1 MDHALHNANIVL
13 CDSEQLVFSQINVKQ
28 KINIK
33 ASESTGNTSM
43 QVFDYAMI
51 VQE

>member
-13 CDSEQLVFSQINVKQ
+13 CDSEQLVFSLINVKQ
-28 KINIK
+28 EIYK
-33 ASESTGNTSM
+33 AREITGNTSM

-51 VQE
+51 V